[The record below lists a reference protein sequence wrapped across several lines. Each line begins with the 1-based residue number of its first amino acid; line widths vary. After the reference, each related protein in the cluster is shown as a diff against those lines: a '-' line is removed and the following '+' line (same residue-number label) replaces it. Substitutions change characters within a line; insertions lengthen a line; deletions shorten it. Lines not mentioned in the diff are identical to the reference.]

1 MENQTSRPIDHTSDE
16 IVQRV
21 YNNDNN
27 YIVKGKERKGKERKT
42 CIIFFS
48 GNGLYYPNEE
58 EEFTEKVIRQNI
70 YEWQNISDDKLFLK
84 KTDKIIFVR
93 DVHKQ

>member
-27 YIVKGKERKGKERKT
+27 YIVKGKEKKVKESKGK
-42 CIIFFS
+42 
-48 GNGLYYPNEE
+48 
-58 EEFTEKVIRQNI
+58 
-70 YEWQNISDDKLFLK
+70 
-84 KTDKIIFVR
+84 
-93 DVHKQ
+93 